1 MNVAAEQVR
10 RQITLILSAWG
21 MDAELVNTTAQAM
34 VETDLAGVD
43 SHGISMLMDYEQSS
57 AKGKINLKGRPRI
70 VRENPVT
77 ALIDADAGLGH
88 PAAVM
93 GMELAIKK
101 ARAMGVGVVTVFNSH
116 HFGAAGYYAALATK
130 QGLIGLVTSASR
142 TINTVPTRAS
152 VPVLGTNPIAFAAPA
167 RRNRRFLLDMA
178 TATVASNKVKVYDLN
193 NKPLPP
199 GWVLDEHG
207 HSVTDAAEALAI
219 LHDRPKDQGGGLT
232 PVGGTPEMASHKGYG
247 LAMFAHILGGTLSG
261 ASFSPLRVKTQR
273 PSDPENLGHFFLAID
288 PKAFRAEGAF
298 EDDLDAAIDVLH
310 QTRPVDPALPVLV
323 HGDPEAQTREQRLRE
338 GVPIPQKLSD
348 KIRAICERCGAPF
361 VLEEFRR
368 AE

>member
-1 MNVAAEQVR
+1 
-10 RQITLILSAWG
+10 
-21 MDAELVNTTAQAM
+21 
-34 VETDLAGVD
+34 
-43 SHGISMLMDYEQSS
+43 
-57 AKGKINLKGRPRI
+57 
-70 VRENPVT
+70 
-77 ALIDADAGLGH
+77 
-88 PAAVM
+88 
-93 GMELAIKK
+93 
-101 ARAMGVGVVTVFNSH
+101 
-116 HFGAAGYYAALATK
+116 
-130 QGLIGLVTSASR
+130 
-142 TINTVPTRAS
+142 

-193 NKPLPP
+193 NKPLPA

-207 HSVTDAAEALAI
+207 KSVTDAAAALAI

-247 LAMFAHILGGTLSG
+247 LAMLAHILGGTLSG

-273 PSDPENLGHFFLAID
+273 PHDPENLGHFFLAID

-298 EDDLDAAIDVLH
+298 EEDLDAAIDVLH

-338 GVPIPQKLSD
+338 GIPIPQKLSD
-348 KIRAICERCGAPF
+348 KIRAICERCGVPF
-361 VLEEFRR
+361 VLQELRR
-368 AE
+368 ASQ